1 MKLLSSGIP
10 IITKNPKRNLLT
22 DGINYHLQWTDLS
35 NTTETHILTTDADL
49 KEVIRRTRNYNNAI
63 RIQVIDGK
71 MKDNTRSTL
80 TQIIDVIEKGGKYTT
95 SRIPL
100 HSDIDTDR
108 NTLVRIPP
116 ENIRQ
121 IDLMQWLMEGK
132 GKNEEIEVKV
142 YEGHGHDRKLTR
154 AWIPRPAA
162 YITDGIGV
170 GSGGSSSR
178 FSSSSGIGYESTV
191 GMFGTPI
198 GAVSGM
204 KKALTEYE
212 SHNKRIPKIVSIEG
226 NIGAGKSTLIQAL
239 RERYIQG
246 KDRIIVILEE
256 PVEIW
261 NTVEEDGET
270 LLEKF
275 YKDPVKHGFT
285 LQTMIYTTVYNQ
297 INNAIKEYP
306 KAEVIVCERSL
317 QSSKYVF
324 SEMLHYQGK
333 MNLTEGLVYDML
345 YNDPRT
351 EMALSQGM
359 IYLQVKPETC
369 LERIRSRN
377 RKGEEN
383 ITLEYLKLCQ
393 SYHSD
398 MFQLTNIKA
407 EVINGEYEETNVN
420 LATNIGLTMAFIEK
434 HRKGRALEDPNS
446 TSHKKRRFLSS
457 TDEQS

>member
-1 MKLLSSGIP
+1 
-10 IITKNPKRNLLT
+10 
-22 DGINYHLQWTDLS
+22 
-35 NTTETHILTTDADL
+35 
-49 KEVIRRTRNYNNAI
+49 
-63 RIQVIDGK
+63 VIDGK
-71 MKDNTRSTL
+71 IGDDTRSTL

-95 SRIPL
+95 NRIPL
-100 HSDIDTDR
+100 YSDIDTDR

-142 YEGHGHDRKLTR
+142 YEGHGYDRKLTR

-162 YITDGIGV
+162 YVTDGIGV

-198 GAVSGM
+198 GAMSGM

-212 SHNKRIPKIVSIEG
+212 SHNKRIPKVVSIEG

-297 INNAIKEYP
+297 INNAIKEFP

-317 QSSKYVF
+317 QSSKHVF
-324 SEMLHYQGK
+324 SEMLHHQGK

-351 EMALSQGM
+351 EIALSQGM

-377 RKGEEN
+377 RSGEEN
-383 ITLEYLKLCQ
+383 ITLDYLKLCQ

-398 MFQLTNIKA
+398 MFKLTNIKA
-407 EVINGEYEETNVN
+407 EVINGEYEETNIN

-434 HRKGRALEDPNS
+434 HRKGRASEDPNS
-446 TSHKKRRFLSS
+446 TSHKKRRLLTS
-457 TDEQS
+457 TTEQS